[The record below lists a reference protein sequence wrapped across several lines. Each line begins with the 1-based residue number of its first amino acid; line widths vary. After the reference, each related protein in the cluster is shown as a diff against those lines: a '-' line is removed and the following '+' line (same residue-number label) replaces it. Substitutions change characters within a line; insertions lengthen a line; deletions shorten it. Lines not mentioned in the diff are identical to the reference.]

1 MQDKLGRK
9 IMNKFVGL
17 RAKTNSYLMDD
28 GNENKKAKGT
38 KCVIK
43 RKLEFE
49 NSKNCLEAT

>member
-28 GNENKKAKGT
+28 GNENKKAKRHEVCHKKKT
-38 KCVIK
+38 
-43 RKLEFE
+43 
-49 NSKNCLEAT
+49 